1 MSALDEL
8 LIRHHVDLSEAAH
21 ALRLVL
27 EPAVP
32 LTAAELDELADSGFD
47 VHARVDPG
55 QALADE
61 ARRQIRVAE
70 AYTGPQVAANNEIS
84 PGRVRSKAAA
94 GELVFLLVDGV
105 QRFPRFQFDEHGRI
119 RSGLDKVS
127 PHIPDDWSWAGYS
140 NYLATPSLELD
151 GRLVTPL
158 EWLAAGKPVADVVA
172 NMGNTW

>member
-8 LIRHHVDLSEAAH
+8 LVRHRVDLSEAAH

-47 VHARVDPG
+47 VNARVDPE
-55 QALADE
+55 QALVDE
-61 ARRQIRVAE
+61 ARRQVQVAE

-84 PGRVRSKAAA
+84 PGRVRSKAAV
-94 GELVFLLVDGV
+94 GELVVLLVDGV
-105 QRFPRFQFDEHGRI
+105 QRFPRFQFDDRGRI

-127 PHIPDDWSWAGYS
+127 PHVPDDWSWVGYS
-140 NYLATPSLELD
+140 NFLTTAGLELD

-158 EWLAAGKPVADVVA
+158 EWLAAGKPAADVIA